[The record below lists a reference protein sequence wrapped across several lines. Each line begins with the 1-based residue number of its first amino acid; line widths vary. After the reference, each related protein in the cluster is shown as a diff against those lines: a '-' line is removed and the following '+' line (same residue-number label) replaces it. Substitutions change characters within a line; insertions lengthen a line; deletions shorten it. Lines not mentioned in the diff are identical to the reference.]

1 MKKNKFWQLCLAV
14 WLGIASLSCAQNK
27 NTLELAEDEKL
38 IEFTTD
44 RFTLPSLHVTPD
56 GKHIIFDVLGD
67 IYKVP
72 IEGGKTELLLQDNN
86 WKRAGKLSPDGKT
99 LAYISDETGVFQV
112 WTIDLET
119 KEKRVYPVKES
130 ERYALYFYWRN
141 KKQLLIPSKDGLQS
155 FDINTGNG
163 QILRP
168 VLENEKSV
176 LHVVN
181 RTMSVNKTGEYAFFQ
196 KKGELWAYDLNKNI
210 DLFIEPIPDKAFLE
224 LIRGSKD
231 GERVLFYKNSKE
243 DKIKQDL
250 VSWNLTTN
258 KFKILNTVQVLKS
271 RTSLYYNF
279 DFIDD
284 STIVLDKEGLI
295 VRMDIETGEYEPIP
309 IDVEI
314 KKIIKKPLQ
323 RERQRIQDSIIIASV
338 LRNPTTRANL
348 DTIYFG
354 AFGKLHSFSKKSQEI
369 IEVYPKEHRFEVSP
383 SLSPD
388 GKYLAYTTWNDTEMG
403 HIHVRELKAGKD
415 YQLTQTPGR
424 YINPAWSPDG
434 TEIVFV
440 ADETEAKMGIPKQSG
455 GTNTY
460 YYHLD
465 LHRIKVSIDNKIK
478 ECVQSDTIYNLYPST
493 NLPRR
498 FYPTPVYH
506 PKGNSIYITTRNHEK
521 DLPVLIQIDLN
532 TKTLLQ
538 EKLIPFHTE
547 EVLISPD
554 AQLIAFIFDE
564 QVWVDRFP
572 HSLKLKFAKHSEIVP
587 KRLHYMGGYVNNILL
602 PEAKSVYEIAPSY
615 LSWKDNNTVM
625 WGSAEEV
632 YTYDIRTGKTKKI
645 ADIKVQKPRA
655 VPKTEYALTDARI
668 ITMNKQDEIIERG
681 TILIKDNRIE
691 TVGKTDNIII
701 PKHYKV
707 ISLKGKTIIPGLID
721 VHAHNHHHPYEF
733 QIQKKYNFLGS
744 LAYGVT
750 TTYDPSI
757 NTLDYKETSQNIET
771 GSIIGPRSFASG
783 NPILDDTRREDYKK
797 IDDKKDSDRLVKSLI
812 KLKIHG
818 PIKEYDISNKITRNL
833 LAESSRAHNIGISS
847 HHDSYYNAI
856 SRIIYGFTSLEH
868 EIGNFPIQ
876 KDVSMLLG
884 KSKVHYTPTY
894 TVSPGMNTIYGAIT
908 KTQEDKLLRFNDKL
922 IYNNRFNNDYYVER
936 STPNNLKELSPKSS
950 FSEHKRKIAI
960 KNLSLKIGDKVKIS
974 AGGHS
979 EPLAGISTH
988 WEIWFMS
995 RAMSN
1000 YQALQAATI
1009 NGADKLDLQE
1019 EIGSIESGK
1028 LADIIVLNSN
1038 PLDDI
1043 FNTIDILY
1051 TILNGNIFNADYME
1065 KIDSNH
1071 YKQNH

>member
-1 MKKNKFWQLCLAV
+1 MKKLKYWHLCLAI
-14 WLGIASLSCAQNK
+14 WLGIASVSCAQNK
-27 NTLELAEDEKL
+27 VTFELAEDEKL

-67 IYKVP
+67 IYKVL
-72 IEGGKTELLLQDNN
+72 IEDGKAELLLQDNN

-119 KEKRVYPVKES
+119 KEKQVYPIKES
-130 ERYALYFYWRN
+130 GRYALYFYWIN

-163 QILRP
+163 RILRP
-168 VLENEKSV
+168 VLENEKTI
-176 LHVVN
+176 LHTVN
-181 RTMSVNKTGEYAFFQ
+181 RTMSVNKSGGYAFFQ
-196 KKGELWAYDLNKNI
+196 KNKELWAYDLNKNI
-210 DLFIEPIPDKAFLE
+210 DLFIEPIPEKAFLE
-224 LIRGSKD
+224 FIRGTAN
-231 GERVLFYKNSKE
+231 GEKVLFYKSNKE
-243 DKIKQDL
+243 NDTKLDL

-271 RTSLYYNF
+271 RTSLNFNF
-279 DFIDD
+279 DFIDN
-284 STIVLDKEGLI
+284 STIVLDKEGTI

-309 IDVEI
+309 INVEI
-314 KKIIKKPLQ
+314 KKVIKKPLQ
-323 RERQRIQDSIIIASV
+323 REPQHIKDSIITASV

-354 AFGKLHSFSKKSQEI
+354 AFGKLHSFAKKSQKI
-369 IEVYPKEHRFEVSP
+369 MEVYPKEHRFEISP

-403 HIHVRELKAGKD
+403 HIYVRELKTGKD

-424 YINPAWSPDG
+424 YINPAWSSDG

-478 ECVQSDTIYNLYPST
+478 ECVQSDTIFNLYTST

-498 FYPTPVYH
+498 FYPIPVYH

-538 EKLIPFHTE
+538 EKLIPFHAE

-554 AQLIAFIFDE
+554 AKHIAFIFDE

-572 HSLKLKFAKHSEIVP
+572 HSLKLEFEKHSEFIP
-587 KRLHYMGGYVNNILL
+587 ERLHYMGAYINNILL

-632 YTYDIRTGKTKKI
+632 YTYDIRTRKTKKI

-691 TVGKTDNIII
+691 TLGKTDNIII

-707 ISLKGKTIIPGLID
+707 ISLEGKTIIPGLID
-721 VHAHNHHHPYEF
+721 VHVHNHHHPYEF
-733 QIQKKYNFLGS
+733 PIQKKYNFLGS

-771 GSIIGPRSFASG
+771 GRIIGPRSFASG
-783 NPILDDTRREDYKK
+783 NPILDAIREADYKK
-797 IDDKKDSDRLVKSLI
+797 IDNKKDSDRLVKSLI

-818 PIKEYDISNKITRNL
+818 PIKEYDISNKVTRNL

-894 TVSPGMNTIYGAIT
+894 TISPGVNTIYGAIT
-908 KTQEDKLLRFNDKL
+908 KTQEGKLLRFNGEL
-922 IYNNRFNNDYYVER
+922 IYNNKFNKDYYLEKP
-936 STPNNLKELSPKSS
+936 TPNGVKIISPKSS
-950 FSEHKRKIAI
+950 FSEYKRRIAI
-960 KNLSLKIGDKVKIS
+960 KNLVSKTNNKVKVS

-988 WEIWFMS
+988 WELWFMT

-1043 FNTIDILY
+1043 FNTIDIFY

-1065 KIDSNH
+1065 KIDPN
-1071 YKQNH
+1071 